1 MKKPSASILR
11 RRKSRGAAL
20 VEAAVV
26 LPVMVSFLGLTMFV
40 HRSYADKIDLQ
51 ATTRSEILYYA
62 SHNCEGTPPSTVSK
76 QGDTADPNGGQGTA
90 ETGLGGKSG
99 VTGGLNRDWQLAKS
113 TRNVTTQAQKVVLWK
128 QSYML
133 SRPIHATSEV
143 ACNEKRFDNS
153 WTAVLGFVAG
163 FAKSGGGF
171 L

>member
-1 MKKPSASILR
+1 MSKPKSSIVR
-11 RRKSRGAAL
+11 RRRSRGAAL

-62 SHNCEGTPPSTVSK
+62 SHNCEGGTPAAVST
-76 QGDTADPNGGQGTA
+76 QGDAADPNNGQGTA

-113 TRNVTTQAQKVVLWK
+113 TRKATTNAQKVVLWK

-133 SRPIHATSEV
+133 SRPIHGDSEV